1 MFDFNHALADMNI
14 VLCKRAISGP
24 RKGDYLPKTPV
35 WGELAE
41 KDSWIW
47 GLPPT
52 LRTRK
57 QQMVFDRLPN
67 DKSNFVSVKH
77 VSLP

>member
-41 KDSWIW
+41 KD
-47 GLPPT
+47 LPPT
-52 LRTRK
+52 LRTK
-57 QQMVFDRLPN
+57 AAD
-67 DKSNFVSVKH
+67 SI
-77 VSLP
+77 